1 MGSRLSSVRLFH
13 QFKPGRCPLTR
24 VLNHSAFCTFVTF
37 ILLLSAPSDPSRAVR
52 SQLNIWATFLGL
64 SSAILAALQYTP
76 QIVHTYR
83 RKLVG
88 ALSIPM
94 MLIQTPG
101 GFIMVVSIMI
111 R

>member
-1 MGSRLSSVRLFH
+1 M
-13 QFKPGRCPLTR
+13 
-24 VLNHSAFCTFVTF
+24 
-37 ILLLSAPSDPSRAVR
+37 LLLSLPSDPSGAVR
-52 SQLNIWATFLGL
+52 SQLSTWATFLGL
-64 SSAILAALQYTP
+64 SSAVLAALQYAP
-76 QIVHTYR
+76 QIAHTYR
-83 RKLVG
+83 IKLVG